1 MKEGE
6 SMRHLSSET
15 QKHRKTLVERVK
27 HILEDRIVACSHGV
41 YDTLDWTQEVA
52 EHVNLSLEY
61 PAYYLAP
68 HHGFAEGYLSNAQ
81 AMGWAF
87 VERFFRLHRVLPAFL
102 TIVSTSHPH
111 TIVDLGCG
119 TATASIALAQL
130 FPDAQLTLLDLSP
143 YQLAAAHRQ
152 AHNAGL
158 AERTTYRHACA
169 EATGL
174 PDASADLI
182 MSTLLFHELP
192 RPQARAVVAEAYR
205 LLAPGGRFVEFDPIQ
220 QAVPWRW
227 ADHAINALLAMLIR
241 EVYWREY
248 MSQPVWD
255 VCRDTGFEHIERKL
269 LVAFPWVYQLV
280 TATK

>member
-1 MKEGE
+1 
-6 SMRHLSSET
+6 MRHTRWQTHAQRET
-15 QKHRKTLVERVK
+15 LGEQVK

-41 YDTLDWTQEVA
+41 YETLDWTTEVA
-52 EHVNLSLEY
+52 ERVNPSLEY
-61 PAYYLAP
+61 PRYYLAP

-81 AMGWAF
+81 ALGWAF

-102 TIVSTSHPH
+102 SIAAASHPH

-119 TATASIALAQL
+119 TATSSIELAQL
-130 FPDAQLTLLDLSP
+130 LPDAQLTLLDLSP

-158 AERTTYRHACA
+158 AERTTYLHACA

-174 PDASADLI
+174 PDASADLV

-205 LLAPGGRFVEFDPIQ
+205 MLTPGGRFVEFDPIQ
-220 QAVPWRW
+220 RAVPWPW
-227 ADHAINALLAMLIR
+227 ADRAVNALLATLIR
-241 EVYWREY
+241 EVYWRDY
-248 MSQPVWD
+248 MSQPVWE
-255 VCRDTGFEHIERKL
+255 VCRDAGFEHSERKL
-269 LVAFPWVYQLV
+269 LVAFPWVYQV
-280 TATK
+280 ITATK

>member
-1 MKEGE
+1 
-6 SMRHLSSET
+6 MRHTRSQTHKQRET
-15 QKHRKTLVERVK
+15 LGERVK

-41 YDTLDWTQEVA
+41 YETLDWTKEVA
-52 EHVNLSLEY
+52 ERVNPSLEY
-61 PAYYLAP
+61 PRYYLAP

-81 AMGWAF
+81 ALGWAF

-102 TIVSTSHPH
+102 TITAASHPH

-119 TATASIALAQL
+119 TATSSIELAQL
-130 FPDAQLTLLDLSP
+130 LPNAQLTLVDLSP

-158 AERTTYRHACA
+158 AKRTTYLHACA

-220 QAVPWRW
+220 RAVPWPW
-227 ADHAINALLAMLIR
+227 ADRAVNALLAILIR

-248 MSQPVWD
+248 MSQPVWE
-255 VCRDTGFEHIERKL
+255 VCRDAGFEHIERKL
-269 LVAFPWVYQLV
+269 LVAFPWVYQV
-280 TATK
+280 ITATK

>member
-1 MKEGE
+1 
-6 SMRHLSSET
+6 MRHLPLKT
-15 QKHRKTLVERVK
+15 QKHRETLVERVK
-27 HILEDRIVACSHGV
+27 HFLENRIVACSHGV
-41 YDTLDWTQEVA
+41 YDTLDWTKEVA
-52 EHVNLSLEY
+52 AHVDLSMEY

-102 TIVSTSHPH
+102 TIASSSRPQ

-130 FPDAQLTLLDLSP
+130 FPASQLTLLDLSP

-152 AHNAGL
+152 VDHAGL
-158 AERTTYRHACA
+158 ADRTTYRHVSA

-174 PDASADLI
+174 PAASADLI

-192 RPQARAVVAEAYR
+192 RPQARAVVAEAFR
-205 LLAPGGRFVEFDPIQ
+205 MLAPGGRFVVFDPIQ
-220 QAVPWRW
+220 QAVPWLW
-227 ADHAINALLAMLIR
+227 ADRAINALLAILIR

-255 VCRDTGFEHIERKL
+255 ICRDAGFEHVERKL
-269 LVAFPWVYQLV
+269 LVAFPWVYQVV

>member
-1 MKEGE
+1 
-6 SMRHLSSET
+6 MRHRHSET
-15 QKHRKTLVERVK
+15 QKQHLTLFERVK

-41 YDTLDWTQEVA
+41 YDTLDWTKEVA
-52 EHVNLSLEY
+52 EHVNPSLEY

-87 VERFFRLHRVLPAFL
+87 VERFSRLHCVLPAFL
-102 TIVSTSHPH
+102 TIAGASHPQ
-111 TIVDLGCG
+111 TIIDLGYG
-119 TATASIALAQL
+119 IATSSIALARL

-143 YQLAAAHRQ
+143 YQLAAARRQ

-192 RPQARAVVAEAYR
+192 RPQAHAVVAEAYR
-205 LLAPGGRFVEFDPIQ
+205 VLAPGGRFVEFDPIQ
-220 QAVPWRW
+220 RVVPWLW
-227 ADHAINALLAMLIR
+227 ADRAINTLLAVLIR
-241 EVYWREY
+241 EVYWLEY

-255 VCRDTGFEHIERKL
+255 VCRDAGFEHVERKL